1 MPSYATKAELKNKTG
16 VDTSKLAAK
25 FDLAILK
32 ARIDKI
38 DVDKS
43 NTTPIDLSKLS
54 NVVIN
59 YVVNK
64 TVSNKLV
71 AKVNSIDTSGF
82 IL

>member
-38 DVDKS
+38 DVDKL
-43 NTTPIDLSKLS
+43 NTPPIDLRKLS

-64 TVSNKLV
+64 TVYNKLV
-71 AKVNSIDTSGF
+71 TKVNSIDTSRF

>member
-43 NTTPIDLSKLS
+43 NTTPIDLRKLS

-71 AKVNSIDTSGF
+71 TKVNSIDTSGF

>member
-16 VDTSKLAAK
+16 VDTSKLAEK
-25 FDLAILK
+25 SDLAILK

-38 DVDKS
+38 DVDKL

-64 TVSNKLV
+64 TVYNKLV
-71 AKVNSIDTSGF
+71 TRVNSIDTSGF

>member
-64 TVSNKLV
+64 TAYNKLV
-71 AKVNSIDTSGF
+71 TKVNSIDTSRF

>member
-71 AKVNSIDTSGF
+71 TKVNSIDTSGF

>member
-1 MPSYATKAELKNKTG
+1 MPSYATKAELKNETG
-16 VDTSKLAAK
+16 VNTSKLAAK

-38 DVDKS
+38 DVDKL
-43 NTTPIDLSKLS
+43 NTAPIDLSKLN

-64 TVSNKLV
+64 TVYNKLV
-71 AKVNSIDTSGF
+71 TKVNSIDTSRF

>member
-1 MPSYATKAELKNKTG
+1 MPSYATKAELKNETG

-38 DVDKS
+38 DVHKS

-71 AKVNSIDTSGF
+71 TKVNSIDTSGF

>member
-16 VDTSKLAAK
+16 VNTSKLAAK

-71 AKVNSIDTSGF
+71 TKVNSIDTSGF

>member
-1 MPSYATKAELKNKTG
+1 MPSYATKAELKNETG

-71 AKVNSIDTSGF
+71 TKVNSIDTSGF

>member
-16 VDTSKLAAK
+16 VDTSKLAEK
-25 FDLAILK
+25 SDLAILK

-38 DVDKS
+38 DVDKL

-54 NVVIN
+54 NVVFN

-64 TVSNKLV
+64 TVYNKLV
-71 AKVNSIDTSGF
+71 TRVNSIDTSGF

>member
-38 DVDKS
+38 DVHKS

-64 TVSNKLV
+64 TAYNKLV
-71 AKVNSIDTSGF
+71 TKVNSIDTSRF

>member
-54 NVVIN
+54 NVVTN

-71 AKVNSIDTSGF
+71 TKVNSIDTSGF

>member
-64 TVSNKLV
+64 TVYNKLV
-71 AKVNSIDTSGF
+71 TKVNSIDTSRF

>member
-16 VDTSKLAAK
+16 ADTSKLAAK

-71 AKVNSIDTSGF
+71 TKVNSIDTSGF

>member
-1 MPSYATKAELKNKTG
+1 MPSYATKAELKNETG

-38 DVDKS
+38 DVHKS

-64 TVSNKLV
+64 TAYNKLV
-71 AKVNSIDTSGF
+71 TKVNSIDTSRF

>member
-1 MPSYATKAELKNKTG
+1 MPSYATKAELKNETG

-64 TVSNKLV
+64 TAYNKLV
-71 AKVNSIDTSGF
+71 TKVNSIDTSRF